1 MPISAEGSR
10 GLTLWEAL
18 IVLLIVSVLAAS
30 AAPGLRRQY
39 LRLQENAEAR
49 ALLAAFQQARSNAV
63 RHNRHVFL
71 EFNEACSE
79 TPGGYRVFAEDRLGN
94 RFELRPFE
102 PFSALR
108 LEKARFGTAATI
120 GGFDHRGL
128 HSNGSGSLQ
137 LNGLRAGSQF
147 EITQTLYGGVRLK
160 P

>member
-1 MPISAEGSR
+1 MSFPQTNSR
-10 GLTLWEAL
+10 GMTLWEAL
-18 IVLLIVSVLAAS
+18 IVLLILSLVAAS
-30 AAPGLRRQY
+30 AAPGLRRHY

-63 RHNRHVFL
+63 RHNHKVFL
-71 EFNEACSE
+71 EFSEACSE
-79 TPGGYRVFAEDRLGN
+79 TPGGYRVFAEDLLGN

-102 PFSALR
+102 QFSALR

-128 HSNGSGSLQ
+128 PSNGSGSLL
-137 LNGLRAGSQF
+137 LNGLRAGSQY